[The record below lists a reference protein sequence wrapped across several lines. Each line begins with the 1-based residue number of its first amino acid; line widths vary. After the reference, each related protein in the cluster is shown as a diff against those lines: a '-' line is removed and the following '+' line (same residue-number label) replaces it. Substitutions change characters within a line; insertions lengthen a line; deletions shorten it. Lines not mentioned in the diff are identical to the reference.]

1 MILNLTARL
10 IIILSLASENA
21 NSQCKKIIR
30 HLKARLV
37 LIEKWFQNTVSID
50 SFNHDNA
57 WLDRRS
63 DFQRLEEKSKCQVF

>member
-1 MILNLTARL
+1 MILNLSARV

-21 NSQCKKIIR
+21 NSQCKRIIR
-30 HLKARLV
+30 HLKARSV
-37 LIEKWFQNTVSID
+37 LIEKWIQNTVSID

-63 DFQRLEEKSKCQVF
+63 DFQRLEEKSKCPVF